1 MRPTASADP
10 LAIDAAGHAHDGR
23 GEGRAATRGFLI
35 FVAIGLVVFIGLL
48 RVVAPERVAWVQA
61 AIIIFSALVVQALP
75 FVLVGALAGAVIEVF
90 VSPARLERLSDLPKW
105 AQLPCSALAGVAFPL
120 CECGSVPVARRLISK
135 GLSPSAAITFMLAA
149 PVLNPVVIASTFVAY
164 RGRSTLWVMVS
175 GRFILGFIAAVTV
188 GWVLGGTKGGE
199 SLLRRAVPTRV
210 EPVTLGKPEARWRTF
225 FLHLGND
232 FLFMGRFL
240 LIGAAAAAMVQ
251 TFLPQSWTS
260 RVGVLPVV
268 DVLAMMVLALILSL
282 CSESDAFIAA
292 SFSQFG
298 PGPQLA
304 FLVFGPMVD
313 LKLISLYA
321 GTFSRRTLL
330 SIVVGAAAVALVGGL
345 WVGVITG

>member
-1 MRPTASADP
+1 VRPTASADP
-10 LAIDAAGHAHDGR
+10 PAIEAVGQAHDSR
-23 GEGRAATRGFLI
+23 AEGRVATRSFLI
-35 FVAIGLVVFIGLL
+35 IVAIGLIVFIGLL

-75 FVLVGALAGAVIEVF
+75 FVLVGALAGAAIEVF

-135 GLSPSAAITFMLAA
+135 GLTPSAAITFMLAA

-175 GRFILGFIAAVTV
+175 GRFILGFIAAVAV
-188 GWVLGGTKGGE
+188 GWVIGAAKGE
-199 SLLRRAVPTRV
+199 SLLRRAVPTPA
-210 EPVTLGKPEARWRTF
+210 EPIELGKPEARWRTF

-330 SIVVGAAAVALVGGL
+330 SIVVGAAAVALVGGI

>member
-10 LAIDAAGHAHDGR
+10 PAIDAAGHAHDGK
-23 GEGRAATRGFLI
+23 GEGRAATRSFLI
-35 FVAIGLVVFIGLL
+35 VVAIGLIVFIGLL
-48 RVVAPERVAWVQA
+48 RVVAPERVGWVQA

-75 FVLVGALAGAVIEVF
+75 FVLVGALAGAAIEVF

-135 GLSPSAAITFMLAA
+135 GLTPSAAITFMLAA

-268 DVLAMMVLALILSL
+268 DVLAMMALALILSL